1 MLFRSVVSDRD
12 NLVGE
17 IPGAYVKAFQFA
29 EFREEEDDFD
39 NELEDLTEGMANIE
53 LSKET
58 KARIRAPWSKTLI
71 VKVYGR
77 TVDFNYLTFK
87 INTLWKP
94 SAIMDCVNLGKDYFL
109 IKFSSDDD
117 YDKMLKGGLWMWE
130 NTS

>member
-1 MLFRSVVSDRD
+1 M
-12 NLVGE
+12 VGE

-117 YDKMLKGGLWMWE
+117 YDKMLKGGLWLWE